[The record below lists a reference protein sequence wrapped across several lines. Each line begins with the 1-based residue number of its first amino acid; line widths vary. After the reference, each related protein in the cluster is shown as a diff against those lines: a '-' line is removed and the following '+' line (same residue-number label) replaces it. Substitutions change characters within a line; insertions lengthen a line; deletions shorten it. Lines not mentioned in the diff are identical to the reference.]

1 MSGDIPESVNCKRVS
16 LVEIALTCGARADA
30 ATVVVVLDVVVVVV
44 VVAATGAATCT
55 QRRLRPLLAV
65 QRNVPALVTRS
76 RPATLQLLPG
86 CGAADATETTP
97 TATQTTA
104 TATAIRLLTLDT
116 KNHSLSDATFD
127 VTTCPLTV
135 VRLQ

>member
-1 MSGDIPESVNCKRVS
+1 LPVSGDIPESVNCKRVS

-30 ATVVVVLDVVVVVV
+30 ARVVVVLEVVV

-55 QRRLRPLLAV
+55 QRKLRPLLAV